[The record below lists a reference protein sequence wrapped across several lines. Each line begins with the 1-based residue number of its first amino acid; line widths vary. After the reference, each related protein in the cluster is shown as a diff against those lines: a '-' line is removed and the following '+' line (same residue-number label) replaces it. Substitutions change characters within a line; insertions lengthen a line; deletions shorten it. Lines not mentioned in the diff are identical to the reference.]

1 MILQVL
7 QRHSLPTVDC
17 MLPQLSQPKLAIHPE
32 MLSQTHF
39 ARANLFC
46 GVHGTGQQRT
56 DLTVNLRG
64 LQAAVNIAVQEIPF
78 ARGFLTRSLRTLEV
92 RMHAHCANAM
102 SLARFLSEEKGLPVG
117 YSGLDNSPF
126 HALAAEQFNEGLFG
140 GMLSLDLG
148 TYEKAMSVARSFKMV
163 QLVPSLGCLTTT
175 VSDTRTSHS
184 SMSAEERRRS
194 RIGDGVLRIS
204 VGLENIRDI
213 TADFEQALT
222 AAG

>member
-32 MLSQTHF
+32 MLGQTHF

-78 ARGFLTRSLRTLEV
+78 ARGFLTRSLRH
-92 RMHAHCANAM
+92 R
-102 SLARFLSEEKGLPVG
+102 RFLMPVRSARLPFRR
-117 YSGLDNSPF
+117 LT
-126 HALAAEQFNEGLFG
+126 ALVELIKRGQTIDTLALRKQLPYLPHEQ
-140 GMLSLDLG
+140 
-148 TYEKAMSVARSFKMV
+148 R
-163 QLVPSLGCLTTT
+163 
-175 VSDTRTSHS
+175 
-184 SMSAEERRRS
+184 
-194 RIGDGVLRIS
+194 
-204 VGLENIRDI
+204 NIRYTSFTQHAGDI
-213 TADFEQALT
+213 HRILIGKRRILCQ
-222 AAG
+222 